1 VLSHGDKLDFGM
13 VADKQALPD
22 LQFVA
27 RSMEK
32 CFARLEAEVLGKRK
46 AVPAT
51 SRKSAA
57 IKRKA
62 TPKHP

>member
-1 VLSHGDKLDFGM
+1 M

-57 IKRKA
+57 RKRKA
-62 TPKHP
+62 TPTHP